1 MFDNN
6 LNDTAVLF
14 EKMFLKYTIFSN
26 LSAKKDPPSYF
37 KTYNAH
43 LHSATYKLLYV
54 YNVPKQSA
62 DRCCHG
68 KFKKLSLKV
77 EIKMVPQRKTNPSWT
92 KFNKVQKHFR

>member
-54 YNVPKQSA
+54 
-62 DRCCHG
+62 
-68 KFKKLSLKV
+68 L
-77 EIKMVPQRKTNPSWT
+77 T
-92 KFNKVQKHFR
+92 KFEESYSRP

>member
-14 EKMFLKYTIFSN
+14 EKVFLKYTIFSN

-54 YNVPKQSA
+54 QRAKTKCRSFLSWKILKI
-62 DRCCHG
+62 
-68 KFKKLSLKV
+68 KFKSGNKNGAPKENNSLLDEV
-77 EIKMVPQRKTNPSWT
+77 
-92 KFNKVQKHFR
+92 